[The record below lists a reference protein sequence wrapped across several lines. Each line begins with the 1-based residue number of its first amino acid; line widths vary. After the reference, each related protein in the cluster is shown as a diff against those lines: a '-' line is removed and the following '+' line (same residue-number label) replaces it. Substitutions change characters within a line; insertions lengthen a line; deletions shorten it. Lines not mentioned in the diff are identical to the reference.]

1 MIHKAL
7 HSPWIRVAGAII
19 IVFILYGKTLSFGYV
34 LDDDLVFKNRQVEM
48 GISGVGDILT
58 SGYLEG
64 FNGQSFSYRPI
75 PLITFAI
82 ERSLFGDSIPMSR
95 LIHLLLYALC
105 VILLFNLL
113 KSWFQD
119 QSLWLLGAIA
129 LLYLLHPIHTEVVC
143 NLKSRDELLMC
154 VFLLGSFQSLNIY
167 VSSKKLGWIIS
178 SVTLALLAMMS
189 KESAV
194 LCMLFIPT
202 TLLTINKLSWKG
214 SLGYSGLFLL
224 PLIGYLIIRQMVLS
238 GGSLPEEV
246 FLYNNAFV
254 GTEMFDRV
262 ANASY
267 LFLFYI
273 WKSFVPMFL
282 TWDYSYSTLTLI
294 ELDSA
299 IGIVSILAVAGIIGI
314 ALFYLKR
321 EAKYFWLLIGLSLPL
336 LTVLNLFILI
346 GANFAER
353 FLFIPSLFAM
363 LFLVW
368 MIEKLPAVS
377 GLKTKHTS
385 YIFLGIAVLY
395 AFQTFQRVPDW
406 ESNETLFLASL
417 ETNPESA
424 RVQTS
429 LGTEYRSNAEKIQP
443 SPRQEALYKKAIVHY
458 DKAIDILPTAFD
470 AIYNK
475 AIIYKATGRVDLA
488 KALFTQVLTIDSNYV
503 AALTNL
509 GVIHFNDKDI
519 DQADYYFQKAYSIQA
534 ADPDAVSNMGVI
546 AHTKGD
552 YQTALKFYRQSLG
565 INPNQPIVKR
575 NIKMVQSKLNK

>member
-1 MIHKAL
+1 MIQKAL
-7 HSPWIRVAGAII
+7 LSPWIRVVGVVI

-34 LDDDLVFKNRQVEM
+34 LDDDLVFKNNQVEL
-48 GISGVGDILT
+48 GISGIGDIIS

-64 FNGQSFSYRPI
+64 FNGQSFSYRPLT
-75 PLITFAI
+75 LITFAI
-82 ERSLFGDSIPMSR
+82 ERSLFSDSIPMSR
-95 LIHLLLYALC
+95 LVHLLLYALC
-105 VILLFNLL
+105 IIILYNLL

-119 QSLWLLGAIA
+119 FPDWIIGVIA

-154 VFLLGSFQSLNIY
+154 VFLLGSFQSMNIY
-167 VSSKKLGWIIS
+167 LSSKKWGWMIS
-178 SVTLALLAMMS
+178 SITLALLAMMS

-194 LCMLFIPT
+194 LYMAFIPT
-202 TLLTINKLSWKG
+202 TLLTINKLSWKH

-224 PLIGYLIIRQMVLS
+224 PFAGYFLIRQMVLS

-254 GTEMFDRV
+254 GTDMLDRV

-273 WKSFVPMFL
+273 WKSFFPMLL

-294 ELDSA
+294 ELGSA
-299 IGIVSILAVAGIIGI
+299 IGIVSILSVVGIIST

-321 EAKYFWLLIGLSLPL
+321 EAKYFWLLIGFSLPL
-336 LTVLNLFILI
+336 LTILNLFILI

-395 AFQTFQRVPDW
+395 AFQTFQRVPYW

-443 SPRQEALYKKAIVHY
+443 SPRQEALYKKAIFHY
-458 DKAIDILPTAFD
+458 DKAIDILPKAFD

-475 AIIYKATGRVDLA
+475 AIIYQATGRVDLA
-488 KALFTQVLTIDSNYV
+488 KTLFNQVLTIDSNYV

-519 DQADYYFQKAYSIQA
+519 DQADIYFKKAYSIQA
-534 ADPDAVSNMGVI
+534 TDPDAVSNMGVI

-552 YQTALKFYRQSLG
+552 YETALEFYRQSLR
-565 INPNQPIVKR
+565 IRPNQPTVIRNMEMVK
-575 NIKMVQSKLNK
+575 VKLNE

>member
-1 MIHKAL
+1 MIQKAL
-7 HSPWIRVAGAII
+7 LSPWIRVVGVVI
-19 IVFILYGKTLSFGYV
+19 IVFILYGKTLSFSYV
-34 LDDDLVFKNRQVEM
+34 LDDDLVFKNSQVEL
-48 GISGVGDILT
+48 GISGIGDIIS

-64 FNGQSFSYRPI
+64 FNGQSFSYRPL
-75 PLITFAI
+75 PLITFAM

-105 VILLFNLL
+105 IIILFNLL

-119 QSLWLLGAIA
+119 FPDWIIGVIA

-154 VFLLGSFQSLNIY
+154 VFLLGSFQSMNVYL
-167 VSSKKLGWIIS
+167 SGKKWVWMMS

-194 LCMLFIPT
+194 LYMAFIPI
-202 TLLTINKLSWKG
+202 TLLTINKLSWKH

-224 PLIGYLIIRQMVLS
+224 PLTGYFLIRQMVLS
-238 GGSLPEEV
+238 TGSLPEEV
-246 FLYNNAFV
+246 FLYNNAFI
-254 GTEMFDRV
+254 GTDVFDRL

-267 LFLFYI
+267 LFLLYI
-273 WKSFVPMFL
+273 WKSFVPMSL
-282 TWDYSYSTLTLI
+282 TWDYSYPTLTLI
-294 ELDSA
+294 ELDSV
-299 IGIVSILAVAGIIGI
+299 IGIVSILAVVGIIST

-321 EAKYFWLLIGLSLPL
+321 ETKYLWLIIGFSLPL
-336 LTVLNLFILI
+336 FTVLNLFILI

-385 YIFLGIAVLY
+385 YIFLAIAVLY
-395 AFQTFQRVPDW
+395 AFQTQQRVPDW

-424 RVQTS
+424 RVQTA
-429 LGTEYRSNAEKIQP
+429 LGTEYRSKAENVQP
-443 SPRQEALYKKAIVHY
+443 SPRQEALYKKALVHY

-475 AIIYKATGRVDLA
+475 AIIYQAKGRVILA
-488 KALFTQVLTIDSNYV
+488 KPLFALVLTIDSNYV
-503 AALTNL
+503 AAITNL
-509 GVIHFNDKDI
+509 GVIHFNNNDI
-519 DQADYYFQKAYSIQA
+519 DQADYYFQKAYRIQ
-534 ADPDAVSNMGVI
+534 PKGQDAVSNMGVI

-552 YQTALKFYRQSLG
+552 YKTALKFYRQSLG
-565 INPNQPIVKR
+565 INPNQPIVRR
-575 NIKMVQSKLNK
+575 NIGMVQSKLNE